1 MTFSEAATL
10 SRTSMPR
17 WRIRVQ
23 ASRAWSS
30 RSRAGGFQQH
40 NGQTVVKRLSSDQ
53 LDQELLSSSSEL
65 LLLLLSDMRSNGTTT
80 VVAIVVRRK

>member
-1 MTFSEAATL
+1 MEG
-10 SRTSMPR
+10 R
-17 WRIRVQ
+17 W
-23 ASRAWSS
+23 S
-30 RSRAGGFQQH
+30 RSIREGLSDVAGH